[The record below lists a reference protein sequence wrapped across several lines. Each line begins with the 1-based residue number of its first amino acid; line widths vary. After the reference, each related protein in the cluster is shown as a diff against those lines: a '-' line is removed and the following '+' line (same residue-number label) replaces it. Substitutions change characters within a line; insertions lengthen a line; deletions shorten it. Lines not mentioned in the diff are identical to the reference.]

1 MTGAWAVLALL
12 LLLAGPATAQAPA
25 PPISEHV
32 ALENDAV
39 RVSLLTFPPGAAS
52 GRHSGLEP
60 ELGMVIEGELTL
72 VTDAGREVLPAGAA
86 RWLPALMPHDARNE
100 SDRPLRLWVVVFKRC
115 EERADRN

>member
-1 MTGAWAVLALL
+1 MTGVRAVLAALL
-12 LLLAGPATAQAPA
+12 LVAGPVAAQVPA
-25 PPISEHV
+25 PEISEHV

-72 VTDAGREVLPAGAA
+72 VTDAGREVLPAGTA
-86 RWLPALMPHDARNE
+86 RWLPALVAHDARNE
-100 SDRPLRLWVVVFKRC
+100 TDRPVRLWVVIFKRC
-115 EERADRN
+115 DERTDRN